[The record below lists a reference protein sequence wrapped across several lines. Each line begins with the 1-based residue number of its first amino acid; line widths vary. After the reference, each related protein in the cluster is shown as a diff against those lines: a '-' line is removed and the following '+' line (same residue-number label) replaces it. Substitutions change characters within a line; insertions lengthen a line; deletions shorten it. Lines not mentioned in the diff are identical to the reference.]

1 MMEGDYLSS
10 YLIDPSNLQ
19 LKEYFRKEG
28 IVFDPVNVY
37 ARKHNLFSIKLHH
50 GGKFIPSP
58 NCGHYKELLWKCA
71 TATTEVHFKRAMDEF
86 KGYNRL
92 AHEWLRKIS
101 PKHWSRSQF
110 SSGRANCDLLINNIC
125 EVFNRQLLKARDSP
139 VITALEYVR
148 EYLMKRIMIVQKAS
162 ECVVA
167 WNGAGLFQVNEGRQN
182 QVVVNLSNKSCTC
195 RKWEVSGIPCKHAVA
210 CIFNMTDNGMQ
221 VGLPEDWV
229 HQSMRLQTWKTV
241 YSFKINPVPG
251 RQFWAKSQVPSRLI
265 PPYIPPQVGR
275 PSKKRK
281 KSAGEVTEMVK
292 DGKLTRK
299 GGTVT
304 CCKCGQKGHN
314 KRSCKGPS
322 ASASASQ
329 PARAPSASASAS
341 QPARAP
347 SASASA
353 SQPARASASGSTS
366 GPRSGSQ
373 PARASASASQPARA
387 PSASASASQPARAS
401 ASQPVRVSA
410 SASASAKQPQRPIS
424 QPASAPKTTR
434 QTKTKNVAASAKK
447 TPTRQSQRQKSAKKT
462 PTTK

>member
-1 MMEGDYLSS
+1 
-10 YLIDPSNLQ
+10 
-19 LKEYFRKEG
+19 
-28 IVFDPVNVY
+28 
-37 ARKHNLFSIKLHH
+37 
-50 GGKFIPSP
+50 
-58 NCGHYKELLWKCA
+58 
-71 TATTEVHFKRAMDEF
+71 
-86 KGYNRL
+86 
-92 AHEWLRKIS
+92 
-101 PKHWSRSQF
+101 
-110 SSGRANCDLLINNIC
+110 
-125 EVFNRQLLKARDSP
+125 
-139 VITALEYVR
+139 
-148 EYLMKRIMIVQKAS
+148 
-162 ECVVA
+162 
-167 WNGAGLFQVNEGRQN
+167 
-182 QVVVNLSNKSCTC
+182 
-195 RKWEVSGIPCKHAVA
+195 
-210 CIFNMTDNGMQ
+210 
-221 VGLPEDWV
+221 
-229 HQSMRLQTWKTV
+229 MRLQTWKIV

-329 PARAPSASASAS
+329 PARA
-341 QPARAP
+341 
-347 SASASA
+347 
-353 SQPARASASGSTS
+353 
-366 GPRSGSQ
+366 
-373 PARASASASQPARA
+373 
-387 PSASASASQPARAS
+387 S